1 MTGMELH
8 LGLGLVRSPRAWI
21 SKTLE
26 WATPPQGTPAAPRPS
41 LQHPHPLPA
50 VRSVA
55 HKHLR
60 NQFSELPFSCLE
72 QGCGRS
78 PLRGGCSHGI
88 QGIGRLAVSAQ
99 GSLRSRQGDWSFTT
113 GARSRVTNS
122 QAVPR
127 PRKRDTSSA
136 LASKFFLEQESPQGY
151 VALARYRSR
160 GGHCRQR
167 EQLDQKPE
175 DGKED
180 RELGETRDT
189 ERPNSRGWPW
199 PQSTP
204 LLGQGVRPQQWN
216 HKG

>member
-1 MTGMELH
+1 MTGMDLH

-41 LQHPHPLPA
+41 LQRPHPLPA

-78 PLRGGCSHGI
+78 PLRGGRSHDI

-99 GSLRSRQGDWSFTT
+99 GSLRSPQGNWSW
-113 GARSRVTNS
+113 S
-122 QAVPR
+122 QEQGHQLPGCAQTQKKRHQLCPSQQILPR
-127 PRKRDTSSA
+127 A
-136 LASKFFLEQESPQGY
+136 GESP
-151 VALARYRSR
+151 RICCSR
-160 GGHCRQR
+160 QVQEPGRTLQAEGAAQP
-167 EQLDQKPE
+167 KA
-175 DGKED
+175 
-180 RELGETRDT
+180 
-189 ERPNSRGWPW
+189 
-199 PQSTP
+199 
-204 LLGQGVRPQQWN
+204 
-216 HKG
+216 